1 MNTKKIGERLAK
13 LRGNKSQAKVAQ
25 DIGIAPT
32 TLSMYENGERTPR
45 DNIKLRIANYY
56 GVTVE
61 SIFFTK

>member
-1 MNTKKIGERLAK
+1 MDTKKIGKRLAK
-13 LRGNKSQAKVAQ
+13 LRGDKPQARVAQ

-32 TLSMYENGERTPR
+32 TLSMYENGERMPR
-45 DNIKLRIANYY
+45 DNIKLKISNYY